1 MSASRVSLLN
11 SLPMFLLLA
20 LISGVAG
27 PTAYA
32 QYGPLIAGAGP
43 VNRSMGGAAT
53 GAPLSA
59 GGGLMWNAATLS
71 GLDGSQLDVGAE
83 LLFPH
88 STLSSSVPANTF
100 GPGIP
105 PIDLSGQTRSDDS
118 VFALPTIALSHRPD
132 GSAMTYGFGVFGV
145 AGFGLNYP
153 GSPTNPVLTPPP
165 PSGLGFGPIFSE
177 YQVVQIAPALV
188 YDVTDQFSVSFSPLL
203 DIGSLQL
210 DPSVVS
216 APNDANGDTVFTYPA
231 GTHSGQAWGAGF
243 ALGTYYKMDDYWSF
257 GTSYKSPQWFESYNF
272 NTTNELGQPG
282 TATFNLNLPAI
293 VSIGT
298 SYTGID
304 RVMLAADVRYL
315 DFANTNGFGDSGYS
329 PNGALRG
336 VGFESI
342 FAVALGA
349 QYQITD
355 ATSLRLGYSWNEN
368 PIPASQTAA
377 NIASPL
383 LVQHILSAGLSYQL
397 TNALSV
403 SVAYTHGFENS
414 TTGPIVL
421 PAGAVPGTSIT
432 STSSVDSF
440 IIGATVKFGGPKCR
454 EPITCGGHAAYDVE
468 PMR

>member
-1 MSASRVSLLN
+1 MSASRVLFPN
-11 SLPMFLLLA
+11 SSAMLFFAA
-20 LISGVAG
+20 LISGI
-27 PTAYA
+27 TAPAAFA

-53 GAPLSA
+53 AAPISA
-59 GGGLMWNAATLS
+59 GGALMWNAATLS
-71 GLDGSQLDVGAE
+71 GLEGSQLDVGAE

-100 GPGIP
+100 GPGVP

-118 VFALPTIALSHRPD
+118 VFALPTIALSHRPE

-153 GSPTNPVLTPPP
+153 GSPTNPVLTPPAP
-165 PSGLGFGPIFSE
+165 VGLGFGPIFSE

-188 YDVTDQFSVSFSPLL
+188 YDVNDQLSVSFSPLL

-216 APNDANGDTVFTYPA
+216 APDDANGDTFFTYPA
-231 GTHSGQAWGAGF
+231 GTHTGQAWGAGF
-243 ALGTYYKMDDYWSF
+243 ALGSYYRVDDCWSV
-257 GTSYKSPQWFESYNF
+257 GTSYKSPQWFQSYNF

-282 TATFNLNLPAI
+282 AAAYNLDLPAI
-293 VSIGT
+293 ASIGT
-298 SYTGID
+298 SYKGID
-304 RVMLAADVRYL
+304 RVLLAADVRYL
-315 DFANTNGFGDSGYS
+315 DFANTNGFGDSGYA
-329 PNGALRG
+329 PNGALKG
-336 VGFESI
+336 VGFQSI
-342 FAVALGA
+342 FAVALGT

-377 NIASPL
+377 NVASPL
-383 LVQHILSAGLSYQL
+383 IMQHILSAGLSYQV
-397 TNALSV
+397 TSALSL
-403 SVAYTHGFENS
+403 SVAYSHGFQNS

-421 PAGAVPGTSIT
+421 PAGAIPGTSIT

-454 EPITCGGHAAYDVE
+454 APITCAE
-468 PMR
+468 EKSWQ